1 MEIFKDFTFD
11 AAHYLPNLPEGHK
24 CARMHGHTFRV
35 RLCLQGP
42 IDERIGWVVEFADVK
57 KAFAPVY
64 DRLDHRLLNEIEGL
78 ENPTSESI
86 ARWIWR
92 QMKPRLPQLSRV
104 EVQETPT
111 AGAVYRGEDEAGSA

>member
-78 ENPTSESI
+78 DNPTSENI
-86 ARWIWR
+86 ARWIW
-92 QMKPRLPQLSRV
+92 QRLQPQLPGLS
-104 EVQETPT
+104 EVQIRETCT
-111 AGAVYRGEDEAGSA
+111 SGCVYHGD